1 MPNLFRAGPT
11 PKDNHEML
19 HQEQSLNRQFRS
31 YDRDTDQF
39 KNLITE
45 RVQSFIDTRLIDFGD
60 DVLINQLIVLSK
72 EEREVR
78 IIIEATTLS
87 NKLMQQI
94 KKNIECRKEEKPSE
108 IMLEFDQISGLDT
121 LERYFEN
128 YLDNRVQKEIAKS
141 ELNKS
146 FPNEYPDEQI

>member
-128 YLDNRVQKEIAKS
+128 S
-141 ELNKS
+141 HG
-146 FPNEYPDEQI
+146 